1 MKYHADTTNRVL
13 LNLKYSMNHVYSFTM
28 SVPTVDVDF
37 IEKADGSGLL
47 DLEAIIG
54 VVSVRTSVHLNS
66 IESMTDIKV
75 MGDQPGL
82 KKVLAAIFNQ
92 LNTIRELNV
101 QTQTQI
107 ARINNLEL
115 KMNKFKQHMTWKLE
129 KESAKSSHYETQAN
143 KFCNG
148 SKVVVPFAPS
158 QSEDSDSDSSSSSSS
173 ILTSSFAAYKQTIYD
188 QKVRKHQKNQRS
200 ALSSRVMRSYLTQ
213 FFDACPQ
220 APEGVLTSLSD
231 AQTAFVRFIR
241 KTNPAFRRVVT
252 TRGFKAQFTAHIRN
266 RHSQFVQE
274 DEDGNVSLTIVIDWP
289 ATA

>member
-1 MKYHADTTNRVL
+1 
-13 LNLKYSMNHVYSFTM
+13 M

-54 VVSVRTSVHLNS
+54 VVSVRTSVRPNS

-75 MGDQPGL
+75 TGDQPGL

-115 KMNKFKQHMTWKLE
+115 KIDKFKQHMTWKLE

-143 KFCNG
+143 KFCSG

-158 QSEDSDSDSSSSSSS
+158 HSQSEESDSDSSSSSS

-200 ALSSRVMRSYLTQ
+200 ALSSRVMRSYLAQ
-213 FFDACPQ
+213 FFDTCPQ
-220 APEGVLTSLSD
+220 APEGVLTPLSD

-266 RHSQFVQE
+266 RHSHFVKE